1 MSLLAFIGDSDKN
14 NQEKII
20 NLLKAVGNL
29 DEFRNIDSSDLFSDP
44 QRIYIIIDD
53 LVINIPRE
61 ENKTWSDIDVREIKE
76 YLKSVPFWIGDEVI
90 KVGDENNTFK
100 IVDVSL
106 NLNNSIIYKLNI
118 NGSNSWTLAEELSLA
133 TTLEIVGYKCN
144 HCGKILRSK
153 KPHMCNG
160 NYRCKK
166 LSFSPIQEDLGYIEV
181 PEGYRIS
188 KVEGNK
194 IRLEKI
200 NEK

>member
-1 MSLLAFIGDSDKN
+1 MSLLAFIGDSDKSS
-14 NQEKII
+14 QGKII
-20 NLLKAVGNL
+20 NLLRTVKNL
-29 DEFRNIDSSDLFSDP
+29 DEFRNIDYSDLFSDP
-44 QRIYIIIDD
+44 QRIYVIIDD

-61 ENKTWSDIDVREIKE
+61 EDKTWSDIDVREIKE

-90 KVGDENNTFK
+90 KVGDENNTFE
-100 IVDVSL
+100 IVDVGL
-106 NLNNSIIYKLNI
+106 NLNNEIIYKLNVP
-118 NGSNSWTLAEELSLA
+118 NSWALAEELSFA

-166 LSFSPIQEDLGYIEV
+166 LSFTPIQEDLGYIEV
-181 PEGYRIS
+181 PEGYKIS
-188 KVEGNK
+188 KVQGNK

>member
-1 MSLLAFIGDSDKN
+1 MSLLAFIGDPDKS

-20 NLLKAVGNL
+20 NLLKAVSNL
-29 DEFRNIDSSDLFSDP
+29 DKFRNIDSSDLFSDP

-106 NLNNSIIYKLNI
+106 NLNNEIIYKLNCP
-118 NGSNSWTLAEELSLA
+118 NSWALAEELSLA

-166 LSFSPIQEDLGYIEV
+166 LSFTPIQEDLGYIEV
-181 PEGYRIS
+181 PEGYKIS
-188 KVEGNK
+188 RVEGNK
-194 IRLEKI
+194 IRLEKKI
-200 NEK
+200 NKK

>member
-1 MSLLAFIGDSDKN
+1 MSLLAFIGDPDKS

-20 NLLKAVGNL
+20 NLLKAVSNL
-29 DEFRNIDSSDLFSDP
+29 NEFRNIDSSDLFSDP

-61 ENKTWSDIDVREIKE
+61 EDKTWSDIDVREIKE

-90 KVGDENNTFK
+90 KVGDENNTFE
-100 IVDVSL
+100 IVDVGL
-106 NLNNSIIYKLNI
+106 NLNNNIIYKLNCP
-118 NGSNSWTLAEELSLA
+118 NSWALAEELSLA

-166 LSFSPIQEDLGYIEV
+166 LSFTPIQEDLGYIEV
-181 PEGYRIS
+181 PEGYKIS
-188 KVEGNK
+188 RVEGNK
-194 IRLEKI
+194 IRLEKKI
-200 NEK
+200 NKK

>member
-1 MSLLAFIGDSDKN
+1 MSLLAFIGDSDKSS
-14 NQEKII
+14 QEKII
-20 NLLKAVGNL
+20 NLLRTVKNL
-29 DEFRNIDSSDLFSDP
+29 DEFRNIDYSDLFSDP
-44 QRIYIIIDD
+44 QRIYVIIDD

-61 ENKTWSDIDVREIKE
+61 EDKTWSDIDVREIKE

-90 KVGDENNTFK
+90 KIGDENNTFE
-100 IVDVSL
+100 IVDVGL
-106 NLNNSIIYKLNI
+106 NLNNEIIYKLNVP
-118 NGSNSWTLAEELSLA
+118 NSWALAEELSFA

-166 LSFSPIQEDLGYIEV
+166 LSFTPIQEDLGYIEV
-181 PEGYRIS
+181 PEGYKIS
-188 KVEGNK
+188 KVQGNK

>member
-1 MSLLAFIGDSDKN
+1 MSLLAFIGDSDKS

-20 NLLKAVGNL
+20 NLLRTISNL

-61 ENKTWSDIDVREIKE
+61 EDKTWSDIDVREIKE

-100 IVDVSL
+100 IVDVDL
-106 NLNNSIIYKLNI
+106 NLNNNIIYKLNCP
-118 NGSNSWTLAEELSLA
+118 NPWALAEELSLA

-166 LSFSPIQEDLGYIEV
+166 LSFTPIQEDLGYIEV
-181 PEGYRIS
+181 PEGYKIS
-188 KVEGNK
+188 RVEGNK
-194 IRLEKI
+194 IRLEK
-200 NEK
+200 K

>member
-1 MSLLAFIGDSDKN
+1 MSLLAFIGDPDKS

-20 NLLKAVGNL
+20 NLLKTVKNL
-29 DEFRNIDSSDLFSDP
+29 DEFWNIDFSDLFSDP

-61 ENKTWSDIDVREIKE
+61 DNKAWSDIDVREIKY

-90 KVGDENNTFK
+90 RVGDENNTTFK
-100 IVDVSL
+100 IVDVGL
-106 NLNNSIIYKLNI
+106 NINNDIIYKLNS
-118 NGSNSWTLAEELSLA
+118 SNSWALAEELSLA
-133 TTLEIVGYKCN
+133 TTLEIVGYKCD

-153 KPHMCNG
+153 KPHRCNG

-166 LSFSPIQEDLGYIEV
+166 LSFTPIKEDLGYIEV
-181 PEGYRIS
+181 PEGYKIS

>member
-1 MSLLAFIGDSDKN
+1 MSLLAFIGDPDKS

-20 NLLKAVGNL
+20 NLLKTVSNL

-61 ENKTWSDIDVREIKE
+61 EDKTWSDIDVREIKE
-76 YLKSVPFWIGDEVI
+76 YLKSVPFWIGNEVI

-100 IVDVSL
+100 IVDVDL
-106 NLNNSIIYKLNI
+106 NLNNNIIYKLNCP
-118 NGSNSWTLAEELSLA
+118 NPWALAEELSLA

-166 LSFSPIQEDLGYIEV
+166 LSFTPIKEDLGYIEV
-181 PEGYRIS
+181 PEGYKIS
-188 KVEGNK
+188 RVEGNK

>member
-1 MSLLAFIGDSDKN
+1 MSLLAFIGDPDKS

-20 NLLKAVGNL
+20 NLLKAVSNL
-29 DEFRNIDSSDLFSDP
+29 NEFRNIDSSDLFSDP

-61 ENKTWSDIDVREIKE
+61 EDKTWSDIDVREIKK

-90 KVGDENNTFK
+90 KVGDENNTTFK
-100 IVDVSL
+100 IVDVDL
-106 NLNNSIIYKLNI
+106 NINNNIIYKLNCP
-118 NGSNSWTLAEELSLA
+118 NSWALAEELSLA

-166 LSFSPIQEDLGYIEV
+166 LSFTPIQEDLGYIEV
-181 PEGYRIS
+181 PEGYKIS
-188 KVEGNK
+188 RVEGNK
-194 IRLEKI
+194 IRLEK
-200 NEK
+200 NK